1 MSASPSRVAQIS
13 HFIHEHFI
21 KLLLAC
27 YLIAAVLPVPGLAIR
42 DGSAGTVKLLGEVV
56 KLSCPLLMLS
66 FLLFNAGFGIKASQL
81 KGLKEHPATLI
92 GGMAVNIL
100 APILFILTL
109 YPLTKGWH
117 SQDEIQNILVGLS
130 LIASMPIAGSST
142 AWSQNANGNLAL
154 SVGLVLLS
162 TLLSPIATPL
172 ALHTVSFLTT
182 GDYAEDLKEIA
193 TSGTKLFLTICVIA
207 PVILGL
213 IGRKLL
219 GETRVAAIAPVLK
232 LCNSI
237 VLLTLIYSNSAI
249 SLPQVLKNPDWDF
262 LLLILLITGTLCAS
276 MFATGYWLSKLC
288 KVNDADRTSLMFALG
303 MSNNGTG
310 LVLAATALSDHPDVL
325 LAIIAYN
332 LIQHLVAGLVDQKFC
347 RQPQ

>member
-1 MSASPSRVAQIS
+1 M
-13 HFIHEHFI
+13 
-21 KLLLAC
+21 LLGC
-27 YLIAAVLPVPGLAIR
+27 YLVAAVFPAPGLAIR
-42 DGSAGTVKLLGEVV
+42 DGSLGTINLIGEVV

-66 FLLFNAGFGIKASQL
+66 FLLFNAGFAIKASQL

-92 GGMAVNIL
+92 GGMAINIM
-100 APILFILTL
+100 APILFIVAL
-109 YPLTKGWH
+109 YPITRGWH

-207 PVILGL
+207 PVIVGL
-213 IGRKLL
+213 LGRKVL
-219 GETRVAAIAPVLK
+219 GESKVASIAPILK
-232 LCNSI
+232 LCNSF
-237 VLLTLIYSNSAI
+237 VLLTLIYSNSAV
-249 SLPQVLKNPDWDF
+249 SLPQVIAKPDWDF
-262 LLLILLITGTLCAS
+262 LALVLVITGTLCAS
-276 MFATGYWLSKLC
+276 MFATGYGLAKLC
-288 KVNDADRTSLMFALG
+288 RVSAADRTSLMFALG

-332 LIQHLVAGLVDQKFC
+332 LLQHLVAGFVDSKFC
-347 RQPQ
+347 RQND